1 MKIGIVVNDVDTE
14 VAAAATTVIS
24 RAAVARK
31 HDVYM
36 IGVGDLTYYSEG
48 RIGAVARK
56 APPRAAESNAR
67 FVEAVQGK
75 RAKRSRVFLDELDV
89 LYLRY
94 NPVED
99 KGGRMWEQDTGIV
112 FGQIAMRQGVL
123 VLNHPYTL
131 VSATNKTYLEQFPE
145 AIRPR
150 SIITRSVEE
159 IQRFYEEQDGC
170 IVVKPVHGYGGQDVY
185 LLKRDATNLK
195 QIVESLGRSSYII
208 AQEYLEAASE
218 GDIRL
223 FLVNG
228 HPLQSEGKYAA
239 LRRVNK
245 SDDFRSNLSAGAKPH
260 KADVTAKILEIAEIV
275 RPRLLA
281 DGLFEVGIDIVGDKL
296 VEINV
301 ISAGGLNAAGK
312 LEGVDFGGEVIR
324 AIERKVGYRRHYGD
338 RIGNLE
344 LAVMD

>member
-14 VAAAATTVIS
+14 MATAATTVIA

-31 HDVYM
+31 HEVHM
-36 IGVGDLTYYSEG
+36 IGVGELTYYSEG
-48 RIGAVARK
+48 RIVALARK
-56 APPRAAESNAR
+56 APPRAAESNQR
-67 FVEAVQGK
+67 FVDAVQGK

-99 KGGRMWEQDTGIV
+99 AGGRMWEQDTGIT
-112 FGQIAMRQGVL
+112 FGQIAMHQGVL

-131 VSATNKTYLEQFPE
+131 VSATNKAYLEQFPE

-159 IQRFYEEQDGC
+159 IQSFHREQNES

-185 LLKRDATNLK
+185 LLKGEATNLK
-195 QIVESLGRSSYII
+195 QIVESLSRSSYII
-208 AQEYLEAASE
+208 AQEYLPAGRD

-228 HPLQSEGKYAA
+228 RPLQCEGKYAA
-239 LRRVNK
+239 VRRVND
-245 SDDFRSNLSAGAKPH
+245 SGDFRSNLSAGAKPH
-260 KADVTAKILEIAEIV
+260 KAEITEKLLEIADIV

-301 ISAGGLNAAGK
+301 ISAGGLNAAGR
-312 LEGVDFGGEVIR
+312 LEGVDFGAEVIR
-324 AIERKVGYRRHYGD
+324 AIERKVTHKRHYGD